1 MEITKAVMT
10 TDGPMLRMSVPIAK
24 IDKENRIVS
33 GFATLD
39 NVDQHGDVVTAD
51 ASTKA
56 FTRFRGNLREMHA
69 PIAVGKVLKFDE
81 VEFYDAESDS
91 IYRGVFVDA
100 FVSRGSQ
107 DTWEKVLDGT
117 LSGFSIGG
125 KVLAEENKVVK
136 SADKESLVRHIIDYE
151 LLELSLVDSPAN
163 QFANVLTISKSE
175 SGAVL
180 LKGIAV
186 DVNLENILYCPTDKV
201 AVTSDKDSADCANCG
216 VEMKNIGWVESQAS
230 DKIDKIRTA
239 VAKQNGMVNTV
250 AKSNGNLSFPGTIT
264 PTSTYTSGTNGIGY
278 TINISMPNTS
288 PEEVAKRVQKEI
300 NNTLEGGV
308 DTNMSK
314 ETKNDEAKDAVK
326 EADKDAKEATK
337 DSDKEI
343 ADAAITEG
351 EEITT
356 PKAENVEEVT
366 PTEEAPAVDETVD
379 TAEKVDEVESEET
392 DLAKMF
398 GEFAARIESAMQ
410 VTKTETTEVLKS
422 VQTEVTSTVEA
433 LDTKVSELETKFS
446 ALEGT
451 VSKRVDAVEGD
462 TAFKK
467 SADLG
472 GSAVDNTKKE
482 SIWSGRFLNA
492 NISDITS

>member
-24 IDKENRIVS
+24 VDTENRVVS

-39 NVDQHGDVVTAD
+39 NVDQHGDVVTAE

-81 VEFYDAESDS
+81 VEFYDAETDK

-100 FVSRGSQ
+100 FVSRGAQ

-125 KVLAEENKVVK
+125 KVLADENKVVK
-136 SADKESLVRHIIDYE
+136 SGDAENLVRHITDYE

-163 QFANVLTISKSE
+163 QFANVLSITKVKDGIDI
-175 SGAVL
+175 

-186 DVNLENILYCPTDKV
+186 DVNLENILYCPADKV
-201 AVTSDKDSADCANCG
+201 AVTSDKDSADCASCG

-230 DKIDKIRTA
+230 DKVDKIRTA
-239 VAKQNGMVNTV
+239 VAKQNGLVVNQTV
-250 AKSNGNLSFPGTIT
+250 IKTNGNAAFPGTIT
-264 PTSTYTSGTNGIGY
+264 PTSYTSSTNGAGY
-278 TINISMPNTS
+278 TINITLPNATT
-288 PEEVAKRVQKEI
+288 ETVAKQVQES

-308 DTNMSK
+308 DVMSE
-314 ETKNDEAKDAVK
+314 ETKTT
-326 EADKDAKEATK
+326 EAT
-337 DSDKEI
+337 S
-343 ADAAITEG
+343 TEQVSVT
-351 EEITT
+351 E
-356 PKAENVEEVT
+356 PVAQPVEEVT
-366 PTEEAPAVDETVD
+366 PTEEAPAADENA
-379 TAEKVDEVESEET
+379 TAAEVEEVQAEEV
-392 DLAKMF
+392 DIAKMF
-398 GEFAARIESAMQ
+398 TEFAARIETV
-410 VTKTETTEVLKS
+410 VTTSKNETAEVVKS
-422 VQTEVTSTVEA
+422 VQTEVTAKVDALEA
-433 LDTKVSELETKFS
+433 KVSELETKFS
-446 ALEGT
+446 EVQTDVA
-451 VSKRVDAVEGD
+451 KRVDAVESD
-462 TAFKK
+462 TAIKK

-472 GSAVDNTKKE
+472 GSAGSTTKNE
-482 SIWSGRFLNA
+482 SIWGGRFLAA